1 MSNYFRKLP
10 NLDYPSL
17 LKTKQSNTDYVETK
31 NLFRRVKIREDLF
44 SNFVVFDQYKVIGD
58 ERPDNVAEKVYGD
71 DNLDWVILMSNNIID
86 IKNEWPMTQNDLN
99 TYINEKYTQKEL
111 SHIHHYET
119 VEFRDRNN
127 QLLVPAGKVV
137 DESFTI
143 EYYLG
148 ESGLRNNGQLKT
160 TSPIRSVNNYENEV
174 INGYCLKKLLD
185 KRLITLVD
193 QMVFSGTNFLM
204 TIMLTQLCSPEEFG
218 KYSLIFMLMLFGLKG
233 HF

>member
-10 NLDYPSL
+10 NLDYPTL
-17 LKTKQSNTDYVETK
+17 LKNKQSNTDYIETK

-44 SNFVVFDQYKVIGD
+44 SNFVVFDQYKIIGD

-71 DNLDWVILMSNNIID
+71 DNLDWIILMSNNIID
-86 IKNEWPMTQNDLN
+86 IKNEWPMTQSDLN

-111 SHIHHYET
+111 SNIHHYET
-119 VEFRDRNN
+119 IEFRDRNN

-174 INGYCLKKLLD
+174 EINNKKRTINVVKEDILGLFLKDFNRIMKYDKSSQYVNRKLKKTENI
-185 KRLITLVD
+185 RI
-193 QMVFSGTNFLM
+193 
-204 TIMLTQLCSPEEFG
+204 
-218 KYSLIFMLMLFGLKG
+218 
-233 HF
+233 H

>member
-10 NLDYPSL
+10 NLDYPTL
-17 LKTKQSNTDYVETK
+17 LKNKQSNNDYIETK

-44 SNFVVFDQYKVIGD
+44 SNFVVFDQYKIIGD

-86 IKNEWPMTQNDLN
+86 VKNEWPMTQSDLN

-111 SHIHHYET
+111 TYIHHYET
-119 VEFRDRNN
+119 IEFRDRNN

-160 TSPIRSVNNYENEV
+160 ASPIRSVNNYENEV
-174 INGYCLKKLLD
+174 EINDKKRTINVIKEDVLGLFLKDFNKIMKYDKSSQYVNRKLKKTENI
-185 KRLITLVD
+185 RI
-193 QMVFSGTNFLM
+193 
-204 TIMLTQLCSPEEFG
+204 
-218 KYSLIFMLMLFGLKG
+218 
-233 HF
+233 H

>member
-86 IKNEWPMTQNDLN
+86 VKNEWPMTQSDLS

-119 VEFRDRNN
+119 IEFRDRNN

-148 ESGLRNNGQLKT
+148 QSGLRNNGQLKT
-160 TSPIRSVNNYENEV
+160 ASPIRSVNNYENEV
-174 INGYCLKKLLD
+174 EINNKKRTINVVKEDILGLFLKDFNRIMKYDKSSQYVNRKLKKTENI
-185 KRLITLVD
+185 RI
-193 QMVFSGTNFLM
+193 
-204 TIMLTQLCSPEEFG
+204 
-218 KYSLIFMLMLFGLKG
+218 
-233 HF
+233 H

>member
-44 SNFVVFDQYKVIGD
+44 SNFVVFDQYKIIGD

-174 INGYCLKKLLD
+174 EINNKKRNINVVKEDVLGLFLKDFNRIMKYDKSSQYVNRKLKKTENI
-185 KRLITLVD
+185 RI
-193 QMVFSGTNFLM
+193 
-204 TIMLTQLCSPEEFG
+204 
-218 KYSLIFMLMLFGLKG
+218 
-233 HF
+233 H

>member
-10 NLDYPSL
+10 NLDYPTL
-17 LKTKQSNTDYVETK
+17 LKTKQSNNDYIETK

-86 IKNEWPMTQNDLN
+86 VKNEWPMTQSDLS

-119 VEFRDRNN
+119 IEFRDRNN
-127 QLLVPAGKVV
+127 QL
-137 DESFTI
+137 
-143 EYYLG
+143 
-148 ESGLRNNGQLKT
+148 
-160 TSPIRSVNNYENEV
+160 
-174 INGYCLKKLLD
+174 
-185 KRLITLVD
+185 
-193 QMVFSGTNFLM
+193 
-204 TIMLTQLCSPEEFG
+204 
-218 KYSLIFMLMLFGLKG
+218 
-233 HF
+233 

>member
-10 NLDYPSL
+10 NLDYPTL
-17 LKTKQSNTDYVETK
+17 LKTKQSNTDYIETK

-44 SNFVVFDQYKVIGD
+44 SNFVVFDQYKIVGD

-86 IKNEWPMTQNDLN
+86 VKNEWPMTQSDLN
-99 TYINEKYTQKEL
+99 TYTNEKYTQKEL
-111 SHIHHYET
+111 TYIHHYET
-119 VEFRDRNN
+119 IEFRDRNN
-127 QLLVPAGKVV
+127 QLLVPAGKIV

-160 TSPIRSVNNYENEV
+160 ASPIRSVNNYENEV
-174 INGYCLKKLLD
+174 EINNKKRTINVIKEDVLGLFLKDFNRIMKYDKSSQYVNRKLKKTENI
-185 KRLITLVD
+185 RI
-193 QMVFSGTNFLM
+193 
-204 TIMLTQLCSPEEFG
+204 
-218 KYSLIFMLMLFGLKG
+218 
-233 HF
+233 H

>member
-10 NLDYPSL
+10 NLDYPTL
-17 LKTKQSNTDYVETK
+17 LKTKQSNNDYIETK

-44 SNFVVFDQYKVIGD
+44 SNFVVFDQYKIVGD

-71 DNLDWVILMSNNIID
+71 DNLDWIILMSNNIID
-86 IKNEWPMTQNDLN
+86 MKNEWPMTQSDLN

-111 SHIHHYET
+111 SNIHHYET
-119 VEFRDRNN
+119 IEFRDRNN

-148 ESGLRNNGQLKT
+148 QSGLRNNGQLKT
-160 TSPIRSVNNYENEV
+160 ASPIRSVNNYENEV
-174 INGYCLKKLLD
+174 EINNKKRTINVVKEDILGLFLKDFNRIMKYDKSSQYVNRKLKKTENI
-185 KRLITLVD
+185 RI
-193 QMVFSGTNFLM
+193 
-204 TIMLTQLCSPEEFG
+204 
-218 KYSLIFMLMLFGLKG
+218 
-233 HF
+233 H